1 MSAENSRESRIL
13 AALAARGLQR
23 KGDGFPATDE
33 EIEAFKRSVTVP
45 EEDKKEATRVVA
57 QAVSRA
63 VGAADPA
70 LPSAVDQGKPG
81 APARPPDGVRIKKIG
96 GFELITKIGQGG
108 MGSVFKAR
116 QTSLDRI
123 VALKVLPP
131 SIAKD
136 QSFIQRFVREARAS
150 AKLAHPN
157 IVTGIDVGQDE
168 ATGLWYFAMEFV
180 DGPTLK
186 QVQEK
191 EKILPERRALEI
203 ARAMA
208 RALTCAQANG
218 FIHRD
223 IKPDNIL
230 LNSRGE
236 AKLADL
242 GLARQAK
249 DDAGLTQSGQAL
261 GTPFYMSP
269 EQVRGQ
275 IDNLDI
281 RADLYALGAT
291 LFHLVTGRP
300 PFEGET
306 GAVIMVKHLRET
318 PPLAHRINPDVSES
332 TGRLIQRLMQK
343 KQEDRIQ
350 TPQELETQLDRLLSG
365 RMVDLKPARTPRTTG
380 PRAPVRTTGPRTPVS
395 PEENTRNGVAKP
407 PVALY
412 VGIGAGVGLVI
423 LVLAVFVLGGNQPPP
438 RKKASARKKA
448 EPAGQVPP
456 VKNQAQK
463 ETPPPAPPVDRKQQ
477 AESAWA
483 EARAYA
489 KANPT
494 KYRETLRRYA
504 LVLSSIE
511 EHGVEGP
518 LVDEVSEAIEALEET
533 YSQQVESAWKHADK
547 VIEAAVRQ
555 NDYDTALQALSAIP
569 ESLVPELEEDID
581 ERRTKLTE
589 EVKGKIHPVLKA
601 AAETI
606 EQAQPQQG
614 LDALKEIETIKY
626 APLKKAVVEMRRKLE
641 AQLANAAELER
652 KRAQLAAT
660 KKLNGYLAQFD
671 EALFRDNRTKARA
684 AADAASG
691 DELLKGDYAAPAKAM
706 AEVLGA
712 FDQVGAS
719 LGRLVGQPFEIAGQK
734 GKISKVED
742 GVLHVDISLPGGKG
756 SATQKVK
763 FADIP
768 PEKRS
773 KLPQVELPATP
784 AGRVAGAITKLRPD
798 APDLVAARK
807 LLAEAKEFPLTPHYL
822 EIIRIREVGEA
833 EAAAEKAWP
842 DLEAAAGK
850 PCKTPEEGKALLA
863 TIGGYL
869 QQHSKTDFV
878 AAKKKLIEDWQ
889 AKAER
894 TTIVNVATQGAQ
906 PFGGN
911 LYKVF
916 PTPVEFLAA
925 SKRCEEMGGHL
936 VTITSE
942 EEQEFITGLIRH
954 HNKDFWLGL
963 RVRKRWK
970 NKKLR
975 ASWVTGERM
984 DFKHASFTLDKG
996 SRYCLKGAS
1005 GKWDATSFHRPL
1017 GFICEWDNAAAGA
1030 KPEAVTAAQPGG
1042 AGTQTPTVPKAPG
1055 AEPVAKV
1062 PASKTAPVAAAAQ
1075 FVGEDN
1081 KTQGNWKRL
1090 YGKNGY
1096 MIPGG
1101 PEQLPA
1107 YATLSTSSKAWWNR
1121 KHNTG
1126 SNTTR
1131 YLQLATSDERRAG
1144 WWYANNAPV
1153 NFDLKITDGREHNVS
1168 LYLLHIK
1175 ALPVKV
1181 ELLDANTGTALDA
1194 REVRNYT
1201 DGRYLTWRVKGHV
1214 QIRVSP
1220 VGENEKAFVSGV
1232 FFQ

>member
-1 MSAENSRESRIL
+1 
-13 AALAARGLQR
+13 
-23 KGDGFPATDE
+23 
-33 EIEAFKRSVTVP
+33 
-45 EEDKKEATRVVA
+45 
-57 QAVSRA
+57 
-63 VGAADPA
+63 
-70 LPSAVDQGKPG
+70 
-81 APARPPDGVRIKKIG
+81 
-96 GFELITKIGQGG
+96 
-108 MGSVFKAR
+108 
-116 QTSLDRI
+116 
-123 VALKVLPP
+123 
-131 SIAKD
+131 
-136 QSFIQRFVREARAS
+136 
-150 AKLAHPN
+150 
-157 IVTGIDVGQDE
+157 
-168 ATGLWYFAMEFV
+168 
-180 DGPTLK
+180 
-186 QVQEK
+186 
-191 EKILPERRALEI
+191 
-203 ARAMA
+203 
-208 RALTCAQANG
+208 
-218 FIHRD
+218 
-223 IKPDNIL
+223 
-230 LNSRGE
+230 
-236 AKLADL
+236 
-242 GLARQAK
+242 
-249 DDAGLTQSGQAL
+249 
-261 GTPFYMSP
+261 
-269 EQVRGQ
+269 
-275 IDNLDI
+275 
-281 RADLYALGAT
+281 
-291 LFHLVTGRP
+291 
-300 PFEGET
+300 
-306 GAVIMVKHLRET
+306 
-318 PPLAHRINPDVSES
+318 
-332 TGRLIQRLMQK
+332 LMQK

-365 RMVDLKPARTPRTTG
+365 KTVDLKPARTPRTTG

-395 PEENTRNGVAKP
+395 PEENTRDRVAKP

-412 VGIGAGVGLVI
+412 VGIGAGVGLVM
-423 LVLAVFVLGGNQPPP
+423 LVLALFVLGGNQPPP
-438 RKKASARKKA
+438 RKEASVRKKA
-448 EPAGQVPP
+448 EPVS
-456 VKNQAQK
+456 QAPSATSKTQQK
-463 ETPPPAPPVDRKQQ
+463 TPPLPTPVVDRKQQ
-477 AESAWA
+477 AEAAFA
-483 EARAYA
+483 EAKEYA

-494 KYRETLRRYA
+494 NYRETLRRYA

-518 LVDEVSEAIEALEET
+518 LRDEVSDAIETLEEA
-533 YSQQVESAWKHADK
+533 YSQQVESAWKNADK

-555 NDYDTALQALSAIP
+555 NDYDAALQALAAIP
-569 ESLVPELEEDID
+569 ESLVPALGEDID
-581 ERRTKLTE
+581 ERRTELTQEVE
-589 EVKGKIHPVLKA
+589 EKIRPVLEA

-614 LDALKEIETIKY
+614 LDALNEIETIKY

-641 AQLANAAELER
+641 AELANAAELER

-671 EALFRDNRTKARA
+671 EALFRDDRTKARA

-768 PEKRS
+768 PEKRN

-784 AGRVAGAITKLRPD
+784 AGRVAGAIIKLRPD

-807 LLAEAKEFPLTPHYL
+807 LLAEANEFPLTPHYL
-822 EIIRIREVGEA
+822 EVIRIREVGEA

-842 DLEAAAGK
+842 DLEAVAGK

-869 QQHSKTDFV
+869 QQHGKTDFV
-878 AAKKKLIEDWQ
+878 AARKKLIEDWQ

-925 SKRCEEMGGHL
+925 KQRCEEMGGHL

-942 EEQEFITGLIRH
+942 EEQKFITGLIRH
-954 HNKDFWLGL
+954 QNKDFWLGI
-963 RVRKRWK
+963 RVSKKGWK

-984 DFKHASFTLDKG
+984 DFEHASFTLDKG

-1005 GKWDATSFHRPL
+1005 GRWDATSFHLPL
-1017 GFICEWDNAAAGA
+1017 GFICEWDNAAPGA
-1030 KPEAVTAAQPGG
+1030 KPEAVATTRPAG
-1042 AGTQTPTVPKAPG
+1042 AGTQTPTAPTAPG
-1055 AEPVAKV
+1055 AEPVGKV

-1096 MIPGG
+1096 MIPGDQ
-1101 PEQLPA
+1101 EQLPA

-1126 SNTTR
+1126 SNTR

-1181 ELLDANTGTALDA
+1181 ELLDANTGTVLDA

-1201 DGRYLTWRVKGHV
+1201 DGRYLTWRVKGHI